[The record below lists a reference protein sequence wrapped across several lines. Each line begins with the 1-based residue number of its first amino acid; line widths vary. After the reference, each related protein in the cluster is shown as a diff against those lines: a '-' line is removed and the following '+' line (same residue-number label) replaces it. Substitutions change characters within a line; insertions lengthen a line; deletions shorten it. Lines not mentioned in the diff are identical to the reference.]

1 MGLVAFTKTLA
12 REGAKY
18 GIAVNVIAPM
28 AASAMTE
35 TVREPGPLHDES
47 TLCSLTHP
55 RFLFQVMPPEMLKSL
70 KPEFVAPLVGVLCAS
85 GPVRLSM
92 NSQTP
97 FL

>member
-35 TVREPGPLHDES
+35 TVRLLPFSHL
-47 TLCSLTHP
+47 
-55 RFLFQVMPPEMLKSL
+55 VVAL
-70 KPEFVAPLVGVLCAS
+70 KPALTEPHLFNP
-85 GPVRLSM
+85 
-92 NSQTP
+92 
-97 FL
+97 